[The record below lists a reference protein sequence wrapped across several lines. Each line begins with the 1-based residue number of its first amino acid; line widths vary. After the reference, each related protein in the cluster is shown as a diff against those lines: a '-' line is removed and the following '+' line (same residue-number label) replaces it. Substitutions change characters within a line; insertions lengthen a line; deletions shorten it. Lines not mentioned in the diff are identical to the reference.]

1 MPSIDLIAFIS
12 GIILVVLAVLG
23 GGIVM
28 EKVQI
33 PVMTT
38 HGRTGSFFMG
48 CLLLV
53 LGVWLHNAP
62 HRLEPTPIP
71 YEILPTPKTIDTSTP
86 NENISEFIYPAPL
99 YEGRRLDACYLF
111 AKECGEKPAYEWC
124 KYKGR
129 SGLKEFVIE
138 NVGVDGIETLI
149 MGTGNI
155 CKEKYCS
162 AFKSI
167 TCM

>member
-1 MPSIDLIAFIS
+1 MPSLDLIAFIS
-12 GIILVVLAVLG
+12 GIILVALAVLG

-38 HGRTGSFFMG
+38 QGRTGSFVMG

-53 LGVWLHNAP
+53 LGIWLHSPVNSKP
-62 HRLEPTPIP
+62 LYDHL
-71 YEILPTPKTIDTSTP
+71 LDSTP
-86 NENISEFIYPAPL
+86 SQDVQKEFIYPAPL
-99 YEGRRLDACYLF
+99 YEGKRLDACYLF
-111 AKECGEKPAYEWC
+111 AAECGEKPAYEWC
-124 KYKGR
+124 KYKGK

-138 NVGVDGIETLI
+138 NVGADGIETLI

>member
-1 MPSIDLIAFIS
+1 MPSLDLIAFIS
-12 GIILVVLAVLG
+12 GIILVALAVLG

-38 HGRTGSFFMG
+38 QGRTGSFVMG
-48 CLLLV
+48 CLLLI
-53 LGVWLHNAP
+53 LGIWLHNPAMSK
-62 HRLEPTPIP
+62 
-71 YEILPTPKTIDTSTP
+71 ILPDLPDPTSSSDVPK
-86 NENISEFIYPAPL
+86 EFIYPAPL
-99 YEGRRLDACYLF
+99 YEGKRLDACYLF
-111 AKECGEKPAYEWC
+111 AAECGEKPAYEWC
-124 KYKGR
+124 KYKGK